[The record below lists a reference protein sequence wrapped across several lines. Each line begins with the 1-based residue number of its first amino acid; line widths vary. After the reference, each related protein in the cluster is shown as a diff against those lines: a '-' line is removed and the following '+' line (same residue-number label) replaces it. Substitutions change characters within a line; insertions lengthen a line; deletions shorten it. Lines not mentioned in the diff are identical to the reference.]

1 MPDSALSGGDMV
13 LVTIVL
19 VVALAALGFAAF
31 LVRAVL
37 AADQGTTT
45 MRDIARAIQ
54 EGAAAYLR
62 RQFKT
67 LGIFAVIVFLLLLVL
82 PVTEGGWGTR
92 LGRAAFFLVGAG
104 FSALV
109 GFIGMTLAT
118 RGNVRVAAAARTG
131 GYRPACRIA
140 YRTCGVCG
148 MITVGLG
155 LFGAALALLLFD
167 ETAPVVLEGFG

>member
-1 MPDSALSGGDMV
+1 MPDSALSGGDKTWV
-13 LVTIVL
+13 IVAL
-19 VVALAALGFAAF
+19 VVALAALAFAYY
-31 LVRAVL
+31 LIRAVL
-37 AADQGTTT
+37 SADQGTTT

-104 FSALV
+104 FSAL
-109 GFIGMTLAT
+109 
-118 RGNVRVAAAARTG
+118 
-131 GYRPACRIA
+131 
-140 YRTCGVCG
+140 
-148 MITVGLG
+148 
-155 LFGAALALLLFD
+155 
-167 ETAPVVLEGFG
+167 